1 MLPFSSLFFC
11 GFALLFLLCTR
22 LIGNNN
28 CLFILVEV
36 VIKEESVS
44 SIIPDEELSISDG
57 SYKCKLCHKSL
68 DCLDTAKN
76 HILAHFALPGGLT
89 CLQCG
94 LSFDSKVLFG
104 IHMASE
110 HKNIKKW

>member
-1 MLPFSSLFFC
+1 M
-11 GFALLFLLCTR
+11 
-22 LIGNNN
+22 
-28 CLFILVEV
+28 EV
-36 VIKEESVS
+36 LIKEESVN
-44 SIIPDEELSISDG
+44 SIIPDEELDVVG
-57 SYKCKLCHKSL
+57 GVYKCKLCFKTL
-68 DCLDTAKN
+68 DCLDTARN